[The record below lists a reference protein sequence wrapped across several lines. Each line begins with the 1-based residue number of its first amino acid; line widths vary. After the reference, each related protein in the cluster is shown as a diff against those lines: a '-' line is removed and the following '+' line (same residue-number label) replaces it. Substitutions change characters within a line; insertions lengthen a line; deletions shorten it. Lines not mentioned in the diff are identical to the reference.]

1 MVNKVRV
8 TIAGA
13 PYAIATTDS
22 EKYIASLAK
31 RLDED
36 ITKLLDTNENLSV
49 TKAAVFCA
57 MDYLDE
63 YRKSTG
69 SAENMRSQIQD
80 YIADAT
86 RAKLAEDKVK
96 AENEVLRREAA
107 ALREQLEK
115 MRNKEARREERAQQA
130 AQQSA
135 AEGEC
140 NFTDQRCH
148 CQILTDD
155 CIRAAGCYCADSL
168 LQRRQLGAIH
178 GRIQRN
184 VHRHAPGVAEAH
196 GFLQTVCVKVAG
208 TRAGVEAR
216 KAQIY
221 CVCAAEHRSAEHFF
235 TAHRG

>member
-63 YRKSTG
+63 YKKSTG

-80 YIADAT
+80 YIADAA
-86 RAKLAEDKVK
+86 RAKLAEDKAK
-96 AENEVLRREAA
+96 AENETLRRENA
-107 ALREQLEK
+107 ALREQLARMKAKEQSREK
-115 MRNKEARREERAQQA
+115 
-130 AQQSA
+130 
-135 AEGEC
+135 AEQEKQGEQ
-140 NFTDQRCH
+140 N
-148 CQILTDD
+148 
-155 CIRAAGCYCADSL
+155 
-168 LQRRQLGAIH
+168 
-178 GRIQRN
+178 
-184 VHRHAPGVAEAH
+184 AED
-196 GFLQTVCVKVAG
+196 
-208 TRAGVEAR
+208 
-216 KAQIY
+216 
-221 CVCAAEHRSAEHFF
+221 
-235 TAHRG
+235 